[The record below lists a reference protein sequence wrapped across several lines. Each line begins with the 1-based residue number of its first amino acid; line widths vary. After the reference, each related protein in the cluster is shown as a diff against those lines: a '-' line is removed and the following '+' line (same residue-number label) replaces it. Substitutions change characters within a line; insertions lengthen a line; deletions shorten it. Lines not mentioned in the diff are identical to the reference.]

1 MKTKNIKQTFLWT
14 DLLVIA
20 GVIAVGCVLL
30 PLSSGWAALGGT
42 IVAIGIAMIPFFHH
56 GYKIK
61 GHHGI
66 FKREEILVP
75 RDYKDSILT
84 FLQGNQEKLDL
95 APGTVSG
102 GLVEIYWRGKDKD
115 LLARYFDYQLHL
127 EGTDFPLHKITQ
139 QQAQELKR
147 IQTQI
152 ALF

>member
-75 RDYKDSILT
+75 RDYKDAILT
-84 FLQGNQEKLDL
+84 FLQGNEDVLDL
-95 APGTVSG
+95 KPSTVSG
-102 GLVEIYWRGKDKD
+102 GLVEIYRRGNDKE
-115 LLARYFDYQLHL
+115 LFARYFDYQLHL
-127 EGTDFPLHKITQ
+127 EGTNFPLQKITL
-139 QQAQELKR
+139 QQAQELR
-147 IQTQI
+147 RVQTQI